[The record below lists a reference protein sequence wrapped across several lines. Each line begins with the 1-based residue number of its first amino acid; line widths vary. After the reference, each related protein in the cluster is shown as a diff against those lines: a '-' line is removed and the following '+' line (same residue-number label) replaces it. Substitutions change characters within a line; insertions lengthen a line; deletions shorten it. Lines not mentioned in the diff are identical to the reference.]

1 MKNPLSWLM
10 SAATSWILV
19 LGLNQVWVSFIVI
32 VLAQAVA
39 FLRLRNLSVL
49 VSTLV
54 LAIPVGLS
62 MLVVHAP
69 FGSEQLLPLV
79 TVDGLATAGE
89 LGLRFVALMSSF
101 LAAAAMITVPQLA
114 KAVQGGQLS
123 GPRLAYIVGSAVQ
136 LLPQGRDALAA
147 IRDANTLRGRNTRG
161 PIRAL
166 RYVAVPLI
174 TRLLG
179 AGAARAVPLEVAGLD
194 RGGVRTVLR
203 PVTEYGYERSLRW
216 LLPLVAIG
224 VVAWF

>member
-1 MKNPLSWLM
+1 M

>member
-1 MKNPLSWLM
+1 M

-69 FGSEQLLPLV
+69 FGSEQLFPLV

-114 KAVQGGQLS
+114 KAVQSGQRS

-179 AGAARAVPLEVAGLD
+179 AGAARAIPLEVAGLD
-194 RGGVRTVLR
+194 RGGARTVLR
-203 PVTEYGYERSLRW
+203 PVTEYGYERPLRW

>member
-1 MKNPLSWLM
+1 M

-69 FGSEQLLPLV
+69 FGSEQLFPLV

>member
-1 MKNPLSWLM
+1 M

-179 AGAARAVPLEVAGLD
+179 AGAARAIPLEVAGLD
-194 RGGVRTVLR
+194 RGGARTVLR